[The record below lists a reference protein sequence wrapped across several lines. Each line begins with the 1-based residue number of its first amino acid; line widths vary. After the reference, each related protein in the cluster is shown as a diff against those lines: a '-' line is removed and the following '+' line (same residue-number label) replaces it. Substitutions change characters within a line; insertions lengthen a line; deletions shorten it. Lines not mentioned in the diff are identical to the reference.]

1 MSKETKFVKA
11 KEPMVANPSVENVKV
26 VKKPNGTAQKVL
38 TKPQN
43 PFVANPRLKGS
54 LSESL
59 KEVLKFNTSATI
71 VEFKDTQD
79 LTTINFTH

>member
-1 MSKETKFVKA
+1 MSKEMKFVKA
-11 KEPMVANPSVENVKV
+11 KEPMVAMPSVENVKV
-26 VKKPNGTAQKVL
+26 EKKPNGTAQKVL

-54 LSESL
+54 LSQSL

-71 VEFKDTQD
+71 VDFKDTQD
-79 LTTINFTH
+79 LTAIDFTH